1 MIISYVKNIILET
14 DNLTFEKDE
23 FSPTITSESVFL
35 KSIIESKNE
44 CFLLAIIENKIIGNL
59 SINNIS
65 RARVKHVGELSI
77 TVAKEY
83 WNQGVATNLM
93 TDSFYWLKTSEL
105 TKINLKVKEDNIEA
119 IKLYKKFGFIK
130 EGTITND
137 LYINSQYFNSI
148 CMGIIIE

>member
-105 TKINLKVKEDNIEA
+105 TKIKAQSLFLCD
-119 IKLYKKFGFIK
+119 F
-130 EGTITND
+130 
-137 LYINSQYFNSI
+137 
-148 CMGIIIE
+148 